1 MWLSSLNRPSASID
15 QRESGGMGEEKCLAM
30 EGSEGSVDMM
40 SLWIASVSTSEAAWR
55 TGATKYVACRDN
67 VRCSKEKMGWK
78 LCRLMRV

>member
-1 MWLSSLNRPSASID
+1 MRLSSLNRPSASIN

-55 TGATKYVACRDN
+55 TGATKYIAHRDDA
-67 VRCSKEKMGWK
+67 RCSKEKTGWK
-78 LCRLMRV
+78 LCKLTRA